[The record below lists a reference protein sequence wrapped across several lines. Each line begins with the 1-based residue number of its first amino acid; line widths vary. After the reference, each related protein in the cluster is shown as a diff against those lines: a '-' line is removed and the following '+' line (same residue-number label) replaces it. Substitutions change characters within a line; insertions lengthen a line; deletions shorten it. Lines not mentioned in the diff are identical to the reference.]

1 MIRILVSDPLSE
13 EGLKILKEQKQFE
26 VVVKP
31 KLSPEELKKEIK
43 DYEGIVIRSGTK
55 MTKEIIDAAD
65 KLKLIGRAGTGV
77 DNVDVEAASHKGI
90 IVMNTPGG
98 NTISTAEHTVS
109 LLLALSRNIP
119 QAYSSLKKGEWERK
133 KFTGVEVYGK
143 TLGVV
148 GLGRIGTEVAKRASA
163 FGMKILAYD
172 PFFSADKARQLKV
185 ELTNLEDLLK
195 NSDYITVH
203 TPLTDETKHLIG
215 KEEFKLMKFGVRV
228 INCARGG
235 IIDEKALNEAIESG
249 KVAGAA
255 LDVYEEEPP
264 TDNPLL
270 KKDNVIGT
278 PHLGASTEEAQEK
291 VSLDICRQV
300 VDALINNTI
309 INAVNIPSV
318 DVELLKTLEPYMRL
332 CEKLGSMIGQLVRH
346 NFTEVKLSY
355 YGEILNYDT
364 TMLTLSAIKGLL
376 QPVLEFDVN
385 LVNAMVIA
393 KERGIKVIDTKESI
407 SQDFTNLITIE
418 VKGTEAETQISGTLF
433 TRTEPRIVRID
444 DYYVEAIPSGLLL
457 VMHNIDV
464 PGIVGQIGTVLGKNN
479 INIAAMTFGRIKPGG
494 KAISVL
500 NVDSP
505 VSQQVISEI
514 LQSKNILDA
523 KLIKL

>member
-1 MIRILVSDPLSE
+1 MRILISDPLSE
-13 EGLKILKEQKQFE
+13 EGLKILKEQKEFE
-26 VVVKP
+26 VTFNP

-43 DYEGIVIRSGTK
+43 SYDAIIVRSGTK
-55 MTKEIIDAAD
+55 MTKEIIDVAD

-98 NTISTAEHTVS
+98 NTISTAEHTIS

-119 QAYSSLKKGEWERK
+119 QACGSLKKGEWERK

-143 TLGVV
+143 TLGII
-148 GLGRIGTEVAKRASA
+148 GLGRIGSEVAKRASA
-163 FGMKILAYD
+163 FGMKILGYD
-172 PFFSADKARQLKV
+172 PFFSVDKARQLKV
-185 ELTNLEDLLK
+185 ELTNIEDLLK

-203 TPLTDETKHLIG
+203 TPLTEETKHLIG
-215 KEEFKLMKFGVRV
+215 KEEFKLMKFGVRI

-235 IIDEKALNEAIESG
+235 IIDEKALGEVLESG
-249 KVAGAA
+249 KVAGVA
-255 LDVYEEEPP
+255 LDVYEEEPS

-291 VSLDICRQV
+291 VALDICRQV
-300 VDALINNTI
+300 VDALLNNTI

-318 DVELLKTLEPYMRL
+318 DTELLKLLAPYMKL
-332 CEKLGSMIGQLVRH
+332 CEKLGSMIGQLVKH
-346 NFTEVKLSY
+346 NFSEVRLSY

-376 QPVLEFDVN
+376 QPALEFEVN

-393 KERGIKVIDTKESI
+393 NERGIKVTDTKDSA
-407 SQDFTNLITIE
+407 SQDYTNLITIE
-418 VKGTEAETQISGTLF
+418 VRGTTAKTQVSGTLF
-433 TRTEPRIVRID
+433 TKTEPRIVKID
-444 DYYVEAIPSGLLL
+444 EYYVEAMPSGWVL

-479 INIAAMTFGRIKPGG
+479 INIAAMTFGRLKPGG

-505 VSQQVISEI
+505 VPQEVIDQI
-514 LQSKNILDA
+514 LESKNILDA
-523 KLIKL
+523 RLIKL